1 MKKFFLLLMLVSAAF
16 VLSARTLYITRHGQ
30 RGDKRYYD
38 EAVREPKLTP
48 LGVEQATLLA
58 HYLRDTCKFDGEILV
73 SPLLRTLETALPT
86 ARLLHR
92 KMILEPGIQE
102 MAPSKKP
109 LRGMTFAE
117 IEERFPGLTVKGAA
131 FTEPWRLY
139 NEDAAARRERTAK
152 ALKRILADHKG
163 DLLLVGHGSS
173 VGDLRRCLDPRLPKG
188 KKVRGVIWNCSLFI
202 YELDE
207 NDRPVS
213 CRYVTEFMP
222 DEKITNNFRCPK
234 IERPDDPAYATR
246 EQDKARARRRAE
258 EAGRAAGEKK

>member
-1 MKKFFLLLMLVSAAF
+1 MKKFFVLLMLALTAF
-16 VLSARTLYITRHGQ
+16 ALSARTLYITRHGQ
-30 RGDKRYYD
+30 RGDRRYFD
-38 EAVREPKLTP
+38 EAVNEPKLTP
-48 LGVEQATLLA
+48 LGVEQANLLA
-58 HYLRDTCKFDGEILV
+58 HYLKDKCGFDGEILV

-86 ARLLHR
+86 AELLNR

-102 MAPSKKP
+102 MATSKKP

-117 IEERFPGLTVKGAA
+117 IDARFPGQVVKGEA

-139 NEDAAARRERTAK
+139 NEDAAARRERTAN
-152 ALKRILADHKG
+152 ALKRILANHKG

-173 VGDLRRCLDPRLPKG
+173 VGDLRRCLDPQLPKG
-188 KKVRGVIWNCSLFI
+188 KKVRGTIWNCCLFI

-213 CRYVTEFMP
+213 CRYTTEFMP
-222 DEKITNNFRCPK
+222 DEKVTSNFRCPK

-246 EQDKARARRRAE
+246 KQEAERAAARRK
-258 EAGRAAGEKK
+258 AAKGESK